1 MCLLAGTGQSPIYNE
16 PLTAWSRAH
25 ARWGLDCC
33 SSRQGGPLPSK
44 HCTAQGLTTT
54 TAAGTDTGNTAS
66 VITTQTLLNTVSI
79 VRNPSD
85 QPALFVPPFLCVRL
99 RGGGGGAVVLFPR
112 REDISRALTV
122 LRYSGRPVEG
132 AAGGAAAAAASVA
145 AFFFFFCIQKAPS
158 KRPHLLFSAR
168 A

>member
-33 SSRQGGPLPSK
+33 SPRQGGPLPSK

-85 QPALFVPPFLCVRL
+85 QPALFVPPFFLCVRL
-99 RGGGGGAVVLFPR
+99 RGVVLFPR
-112 REDISRALTV
+112 REDIYFPCTDSPEVFREAC
-122 LRYSGRPVEG
+122 RGGRWWGSSSSSSSERCG
-132 AAGGAAAAAASVA
+132 
-145 AFFFFFCIQKAPS
+145 FFFCIQKAPS
-158 KRPHLLFSAR
+158 KRPHLLFSSR